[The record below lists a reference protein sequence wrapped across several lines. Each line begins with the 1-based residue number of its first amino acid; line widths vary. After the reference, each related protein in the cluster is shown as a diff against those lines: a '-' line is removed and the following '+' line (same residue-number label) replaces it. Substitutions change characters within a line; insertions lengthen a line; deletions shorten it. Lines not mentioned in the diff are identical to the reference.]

1 MDTLKKRSPGM
12 KKALS
17 FTIIILILLIFLVV
31 VFSFFLKSPSFPKLV
46 EYIIKTSIQRP
57 VEIGSLSFT
66 NGRELIIRDLV
77 IKETGE
83 KEGALIS
90 LPYLKIGFSLSGL
103 LRGRVHEVIVKKPK
117 FFLDMKIKRGPASG
131 VGRLSLPFRLK
142 KGSLTDGKVVLKNE
156 TGTFFHINSVNILFE
171 EADRRKYSAI
181 QGTAFIPEWDSKI
194 SVDSSGAY
202 SFKTD
207 GIEIES
213 FIAQVSGLGS
223 LTLRGAINRVSSA
236 NPDFDLKAEAK
247 EISLH
252 KIKRLIGGSAYTL
265 LDSIDINGNGRADI
279 SVTGDFKS
287 PEIKGSVYVKGRSL
301 KVDTVELKT
310 FEAGLPLLEYSRSKG
325 LSGSFNL
332 SAGSAVIYRNGKKYL
347 REERVSLKGALEGS
361 ADGRLFQLKD
371 ILLESGSI
379 KGVTGSVTVALSKPI
394 IINTSVEMK
403 GIDIGNIWAELND
416 KFKKSRGYTVKGES
430 EIISAFK
437 ITVPENESP
446 KVTGKADIRITDGG
460 FSSRDA
466 TTIGEGIDLR
476 VSVSIKSSLPPG
488 SAEFTVNAQASG
500 FEILIGRFY
509 GDFRD
514 KALKLSAKG
523 RYTGADDTLNVSFS
537 KLDLADM
544 GHMYIS
550 GKASGLKETP
560 GFNAEISLT
569 EISNSRAYNFFIR
582 ETFKL
587 QYPFLS
593 QLEIGGITSLKLF
606 LDGTADRFNV
616 RGNIKVR
623 DMDIVN
629 KNSGLAVKGIQIALP
644 VDASYPEVSGF
655 REKAHFGS
663 FRIKDISW
671 KEFNLKNME
680 FFPLIR
686 QNALVFKE
694 HINIPVFG
702 GNVILKDV
710 VYKDLLSPQR
720 KLTLSIALDSIDLAQ
735 ISNALNIPGFNG
747 HLSGVIPHASIVNS
761 TLLTDGEISMRLFG
775 GEMKV
780 RDFSVNNVFGP
791 VPALKAS
798 FEIEAIDLSKL
809 TETFEFGHISGI
821 LQGYVNNFV
830 VTNGQ
835 AESFDALIET
845 VKIKG
850 ISQRISVE
858 AIKKISILSSGSSV
872 SALNTGIYRF
882 FKEYRYEKIGF
893 KGSLRNDNFLLL
905 GTETEG
911 NRHYIIKG
919 GLLPPKVEV
928 ISYTQNISFQ
938 EMVKRL
944 KRIKS
949 LEKKTE

>member
-1 MDTLKKRSPGM
+1 MDTLKKRAPGM
-12 KKALS
+12 KKAFS
-17 FTIIILILLIFLVV
+17 FTIILLILLV
-31 VFSFFLKSPSFPKLV
+31 VFSFFFLKSPSFPKLV

-57 VEIGSLSFT
+57 VEIGSLSFA

-77 IKETGE
+77 IKEAGE
-83 KEGALIS
+83 KEGSLIS

-117 FFLDMKIKRGPASG
+117 FFLDLKIKRGPASG
-131 VGRLSLPFRLK
+131 MGRLSLPFRFK
-142 KGSLTDGKVVLKNE
+142 KGSLTDGEVVFKNE
-156 TGTFFHINSVNILFE
+156 TGTFFHINSVNILLE
-171 EADRRKYSAI
+171 EADSGKYSAM
-181 QGTAFIPEWDSKI
+181 QVTAFIPELDSEI
-194 SVDSSGAY
+194 SVDASGAY
-202 SFKTD
+202 SFRTD
-207 GIEIES
+207 CIEIES
-213 FIAQVSGLGS
+213 FIAQVAGLGS

-236 NPDFDLKAEAK
+236 NPDFNLKAEAK

-252 KIKRLIGGSAYTL
+252 EIKRLIGGSAFTL
-265 LDSIDINGNGRADI
+265 PDSIDINGNGRADLSI
-279 SVTGDFKS
+279 TGDFKS
-287 PEIKGSVYVKGRSL
+287 PEIKGSVYVKGKSL
-301 KVDTVELKT
+301 KGDTVELKT

-325 LSGSFNL
+325 FSGSFNL
-332 SAGSAVIYRNGKKYL
+332 NAGSTVIYRSGRQYIK
-347 REERVSLKGALEGS
+347 EEDISFKGELEAS
-361 ADGRLFQLKD
+361 ADSRLFRLKD
-371 ILLESGSI
+371 ISLESGSI
-379 KGVTGSVTVALSKPI
+379 KGVTGNVTVALSKPI

-403 GIDIGNIWAELND
+403 GIDIGNIWAKLSD

-446 KVTGKADIRITDGG
+446 KVTGNADIRITEGG
-460 FSSRDA
+460 FSSHDA

-476 VSVSIKSSLPPG
+476 ASVSIKSSLPLG
-488 SAEFTVNAQASG
+488 SAEFTVNAQASS
-500 FEILIGRFY
+500 FELLMGRFY
-509 GDFRD
+509 GDFSDRS
-514 KALKLSAKG
+514 LKLSAKG
-523 RYTGADDTLNVSFS
+523 SYTGSDDTLNVSFL

-544 GHMYIS
+544 GHMHLS
-550 GKASGLKETP
+550 GEVSGLKETP
-560 GFNAEISLT
+560 DFNTEISLVDL
-569 EISNSRAYNFFIR
+569 SNSRAYNFFIR

-616 RGNIKVR
+616 RGNIRVR

-644 VDASYPEVSGF
+644 VDATYPEVSGS

-663 FRIKDISW
+663 FRIRDISW
-671 KEFNLKNME
+671 EEFNLKNMK

-694 HINIPVFG
+694 DINIPVFG
-702 GNVILKDV
+702 GNAVLKDV

-720 KLTLSIALDSIDLAQ
+720 KLTLTIAMDSIDLAQ
-735 ISNALNIPGFNG
+735 ISDALKIPRFNG

-761 TLLTDGEISMRLFG
+761 TLLTDGEISMKLFG

-791 VPALKAS
+791 VPVLKAS
-798 FEIEAIDLSKL
+798 LEIEDIDLSKL

-821 LQGYVNNFV
+821 LQGYVNNLV
-830 VTNGQ
+830 VANGQ
-835 AESFDALIET
+835 AESFEALIET
-845 VKIKG
+845 VKSKG

-905 GTETEG
+905 GAETEG
-911 NRHYIIKG
+911 NRHYIVKG
-919 GLLPPKVEV
+919 GLLPPRVEV

-938 EMVKRL
+938 EIVKRL